1 MRWWQV
7 GLLAAVVLFYS
18 TVIGWKEYEVDRAG
32 ADRDRLAGQLSRAV
46 RDHDRADALR
56 DEVRRLKDYV
66 GELECARLPPR
77 GPYPDGQSS
86 EKYDLPP
93 VPVRTFGF
101 GVWGNGVWTVTGDPP
116 PCAAGPLVRG
126 LPSPPTA
133 GEVPH
138 P

>member
-7 GLLAAVVLFYS
+7 GVLAGVVLFYS
-18 TVIGWKEYEVDRAG
+18 LILGLKEHRLAEAE
-32 ADRDRLAGQLSRAV
+32 AERDRLAGQLSRAV

-56 DEVRRLKDYV
+56 DEVRRLNDYITQ
-66 GELECARLPPR
+66 LECDRLPRR

-86 EKYDLPP
+86 EKYDPPP
-93 VPVRTFGF
+93 VPVRAFGF
-101 GVWGNGVWTVTGDPP
+101 GVRGNGVWTVTGDPP
-116 PCAAGPLVRG
+116 ACAAGPLVWG